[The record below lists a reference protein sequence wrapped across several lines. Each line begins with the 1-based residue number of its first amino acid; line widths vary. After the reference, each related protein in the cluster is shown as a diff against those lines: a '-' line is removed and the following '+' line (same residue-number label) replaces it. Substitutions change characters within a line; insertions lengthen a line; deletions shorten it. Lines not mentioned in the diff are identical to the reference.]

1 MVMAFWR
8 LVRRL
13 VTVIKENDTT
23 MSKKQ
28 TLTEKII
35 RAHLVEGSYG
45 PGNEIKIRIDQTLC
59 QDATGT
65 MAFLEL
71 EAMGVEKVKT
81 ELSVQYIDH
90 NTMQMGPENPND
102 HLYLQSVC
110 AAKGVYF
117 SRPGNGICHQVH
129 LERFGVPGKT
139 LLGSDSHTP
148 TGGGIGMLAMG
159 AGGLDVAMAMAG
171 VPFKLTC
178 PKVVGIYLTGKLSP
192 WVSAKDVILTVLS
205 ILGSQG
211 NVGTSVEY
219 FGPGVASLSVPE
231 RATITN
237 MGAELGV
244 TTSVFPSDEATK
256 AFLEA
261 EGRGASWQ
269 ELSADEGSEYSRVIQ
284 LDLDKLVPMA
294 ACPSNPGNVKPV
306 SEIAGLPV
314 SQVLI
319 GSCTNS
325 SLKDMR
331 LVAKVLAGRR
341 VSEKLSLGIA
351 PGSRQVLTML
361 SQDGSLASMVG
372 AGCRILESA
381 CGPCIG
387 QGFSPASGTVS
398 VRTFNR
404 NFLNRTGTK
413 NDQCYLVSPETAVA
427 TALMGCLTDPRTLD
441 MECPKWEMPSEFIA
455 DDGMIIP
462 PPEAAG
468 EIVRKETIGAPPL
481 CSPLPDTLEAQ
492 VLIKVGDKITTDHI
506 MPAGAYLKYR
516 SNIPRYSRFVFEC
529 FNKEGQ
535 PSFAEKA
542 ETVKAQ
548 GLVGAVVGGMSFGQG
563 SSREHAAICP
573 MYLGVRLIVAQTI
586 ERIIGANLVNFG
598 ILPLLFKS
606 AEDLEWL
613 SEGCRITIENLHGQL
628 KPGADVAATLTRPDG
643 ESRQVSLSHTLSAE
657 DCGLVLKGG
666 RLRLD

>member
-1 MVMAFWR
+1 M
-8 LVRRL
+8 
-13 VTVIKENDTT
+13 
-23 MSKKQ
+23 KQ
-28 TLTEKII
+28 TLTEKIL
-35 RAHLVEGSYG
+35 RAHLVEGEYV
-45 PGNEIKIRIDQTLC
+45 PGEQIKIRIDQTLC

-71 EAMGVEKVKT
+71 EAMGVERVKT
-81 ELSVQYIDH
+81 ELSVQYVDH
-90 NTMQMGPENPND
+90 NTQQIGPENAND
-102 HLYLQSVC
+102 HIYLQSVC
-110 AAKGVYF
+110 AAKGVHF

-148 TGGGIGMLAMG
+148 TGGGIGMIAMG
-159 AGGLDVAMAMAG
+159 AGGLDVALAMAG

-178 PKVVGIYLTGKLSP
+178 PKVTGIHLTGKLSD

-219 FGPGVASLSVPE
+219 YGPGVESLSVPE

-244 TTSVFPSDEATK
+244 TTSVFPSDLATK

-261 EGRGASWQ
+261 EGRGDVWT
-269 ELSADEGSEYSRVIQ
+269 ELLPDDDAEYAKVIE
-284 LDLDKLVPMA
+284 LDLGKVEPMA
-294 ACPSNPGNVKPV
+294 ACPSNPGNVKKV
-306 SEIAGLPV
+306 SEIAGMAV

-331 LVAKVLAGRR
+331 LVANVLGGKTVASG
-341 VSEKLSLGIA
+341 VEVGIA
-351 PGSRQVLTML
+351 PGSKQVLTML
-361 SQDGSLASMVG
+361 SEDGSLTKMIG

-413 NDQCYLVSPETAVA
+413 NDSCYLVSPETAAA
-427 TALMGCLTDPRTLD
+427 TALTGQMTDPRTLKIPY
-441 MECPKWEMPSEFIA
+441 PKWEMPKHYTV
-455 DDGMIIP
+455 DDRMILP
-462 PPEAAG
+462 PAKGPG
-468 EIVRKETIGAPPL
+468 EIIRLETIGEPPK
-481 CSPLPDTLEAQ
+481 CTPLPDELKAQ
-492 VLIKVGDKITTDHI
+492 VLIKAGDKITTDHI
-506 MPAGAYLKYR
+506 MPAGSYLKYR
-516 SNIPRYSRFVFEC
+516 SNIPKYSRYVFEC
-529 FNKEGQ
+529 FNEAGK
-535 PSFAEKA
+535 PTFAERA
-542 ETVKAQ
+542 ETLRNA
-548 GLVGAVVGGMSFGQG
+548 GGTGCIVGGWSFGQG

-573 MYLGVRLIVAQTI
+573 MYLGVRLLLAKTV
-586 ERIIGANLVNFG
+586 ERILCANYLNFG
-598 ILPLLFKS
+598 ILPLLFTTE
-606 AEDLEWL
+606 EDYDFLT
-613 SEGCRITIENLHGQL
+613 EGSVVEIASLRKQL
-628 KPGADVAATLTRPDG
+628 RPGALLDATVTNPDG
-643 ESRQVSLSHTLSAE
+643 ESRKIRLRHTLSEE
-657 DCGLVLKGG
+657 DCALVLKGG
-666 RLRLD
+666 QLSL

>member
-1 MVMAFWR
+1 MPAM
-8 LVRRL
+8 
-13 VTVIKENDTT
+13 
-23 MSKKQ
+23 
-28 TLTEKII
+28 TLTEKIL
-35 RAHLVEGSYG
+35 RAHLVEGEFA
-45 PGNEIKIRIDQTLC
+45 PGKEIKIRIDQTLC

-65 MAFLEL
+65 MVFLEL
-71 EAMGVEKVKT
+71 EAMGVKRVKT

-90 NTMQMGPENPND
+90 NTLQIGPENPND
-102 HLYLQSVC
+102 HIYLQSVC

-178 PKVVGIYLTGKLSP
+178 PKVVGIKLTGKLSA

-211 NVGTSVEY
+211 NVGTSIEY
-219 FGPGVASLSVPE
+219 FGPGVETLSVPE

-244 TTSVFPSDEATK
+244 TTSLFPSDNATK
-256 AFLEA
+256 AFLDA

-269 ELSADEGSEYSRVIQ
+269 PLSADAGAEYSRVIEI
-284 LDLDKLVPMA
+284 DLSSLVPMA

-306 SEIAGLPV
+306 SEIAGMAV

-331 LVAKVLAGRR
+331 MVAKVLDGRH

-351 PGSRQVLTML
+351 PGSRQVLKML
-361 SQDGSLASMVG
+361 SSDGSLASMVG

-427 TALMGCLTDPRTLD
+427 TALTGVLTDPRTLGI
-441 MECPKWEMPSEFIA
+441 ECPKWEMPTEFMV
-455 DDGMIIP
+455 DDGMVIA
-462 PPEAAG
+462 PPEKAG
-468 EIVRKETIGAPPL
+468 DIIRLETIGAPPE
-481 CSPLPDTLEAQ
+481 CSPLPERLEAEFI
-492 VLIKVGDKITTDHI
+492 IKVGDKITTDHI

-529 FNKEGQ
+529 FNKDGE
-535 PSFAEKA
+535 PTFAEKA
-542 ETVKAQ
+542 EGIKAK
-548 GLVGAVVGGMSFGQG
+548 GLVGAVAGGMSFGQG

-573 MYLGVRLIVAQTI
+573 MYLGVRLIVARSI
-586 ERIIGANLVNFG
+586 ERIIAANLVNFG
-598 ILPLLFKS
+598 ILPLLFKDE
-606 AEDLEWL
+606 ADLEAIVPGTHIVIDGL
-613 SEGCRITIENLHGQL
+613 SGQL
-628 KPGADVAATLTRPDG
+628 HAGSDIKAELIFPDG
-643 ESRQVSLSHTLSAE
+643 GKRSIVLTHTLSEE

-666 RLRLD
+666 RLRID